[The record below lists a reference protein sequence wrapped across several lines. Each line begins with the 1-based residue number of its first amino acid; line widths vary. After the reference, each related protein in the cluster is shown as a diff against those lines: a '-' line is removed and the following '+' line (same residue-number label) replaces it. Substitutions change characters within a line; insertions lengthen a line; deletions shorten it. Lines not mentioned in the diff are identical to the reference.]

1 MALTRLL
8 LVGFSAIFLLSGD
21 VVRAQPGGL
30 LPAPR
35 AAQTE
40 TPKEPPKDTLGRDTP
55 RGTLLGFMKAAQ
67 DGRGDVAPLYLDTT
81 LRGQSAAQL
90 AHQLYVVLDHR
101 LPPRLDVSDQPEGSV
116 PNLLKPNED
125 IIGTIETND
134 GPLDIKVERV
144 NRGDLGPVW
153 LFSRATLQEIPGVFG
168 EIDLVSVDRF
178 VPGFLIRF
186 RLAGVRL
193 FEWVALLLLAPL
205 TYRVT
210 GLLFGLLGVLVRPL
224 MAVLRH
230 RFGLTAQLLDLQ
242 PGPIRLLV
250 MAAAIHWFPASLDIP
265 LAERQFWSAI
275 ATMLVTVAFAW
286 LFLLLNAAGERLLL
300 RRLKGREIGELAALL
315 RLARRLADVVVI
327 AVVALIA
334 LHYFQI
340 DATAALAGLGIGGI
354 AVALAAQKTLE
365 NIVGG
370 LSIVFDKAVGVGD
383 VLKLGDTLG
392 TVDSVGLR
400 STRIRTLDRTILSVP
415 NGQVATAN
423 IETLSARDKFWFH
436 HFVGLSYQTTPA
448 QMRTVIE
455 RIRDVLVKHPGL
467 DRADVLRVRFFRL
480 GQFSLDIEVSA
491 YIFAND
497 WDRFLEIQQ
506 DLLLRIMEIV
516 EQAGTNI
523 ALPSQTLNVTQGSIW
538 VPSDVTPASKS

>member
-1 MALTRLL
+1 MAQARLL
-8 LVGFSAIFLLSGD
+8 PIGLSAIFLLSGG
-21 VVRAQPGGL
+21 VVRAQLGGI

-35 AAQTE
+35 AAQPE
-40 TPKEPPKDTLGRDTP
+40 PQKEPPKDTLGRDTP

-67 DGRGDVAPLYLDTT
+67 DDRTNVAPLYLDTT
-81 LRGQSAAQL
+81 LRGQAAAQL
-90 AHQLYVVLDHR
+90 AHQLYVVLDRR
-101 LPPRLDVSDQPEGSV
+101 LPPRLDVSDQPEGST

-125 IIGTIETND
+125 IIGTIATND
-134 GPLDIKVERV
+134 GPLDIKVDRV
-144 NRGDLGPVW
+144 NRGALGPVW
-153 LFSRATLQEIPGVFG
+153 LFSRATLEAIPGVFG

-178 VPGFLIRF
+178 VPGFLIRP
-186 RLAGVRL
+186 RLAGIRL
-193 FEWVALLLLAPL
+193 FEWVTLLLLAPL
-205 TYRVT
+205 AYRLT
-210 GLLFGLLGVLVRPL
+210 GLLLRLLGILARPL
-224 MAVLRH
+224 VALLQR
-230 RFGLTAQLLDLQ
+230 RFGVTAQLFDPQ
-242 PGPIRLLV
+242 PGPIRLLAI
-250 MAAAIHWFPASLDIP
+250 AAGIHWFLASLDIP

-286 LFLLLNAAGERLLL
+286 LFLLLNAAGERLIL

-315 RLARRLADVVVI
+315 RLARRLADMVVI
-327 AVVALIA
+327 AIAALVT
-334 LHYFQI
+334 LHYFEI

-383 VLKLGDTLG
+383 SLKLGDMAG

-415 NGQVATAN
+415 NGQIAAAN

-448 QMRTVIE
+448 QMRTVID

-467 DRADVLRVRFFRL
+467 DRSDVLRVRFFRL
-480 GQFSLDIEVSA
+480 GQFSLDIEVFA
-491 YIFAND
+491 YMFASD

-523 ALPSQTLNVTQGSIW
+523 ALPSQTLSVTQGSIW
-538 VPSDVTPASKS
+538 VPADVNPSNKS

>member
-1 MALTRLL
+1 M
-8 LVGFSAIFLLSGD
+8 
-21 VVRAQPGGL
+21 
-30 LPAPR
+30 
-35 AAQTE
+35 
-40 TPKEPPKDTLGRDTP
+40 
-55 RGTLLGFMKAAQ
+55 
-67 DGRGDVAPLYLDTT
+67 
-81 LRGQSAAQL
+81 
-90 AHQLYVVLDHR
+90 
-101 LPPRLDVSDQPEGSV
+101 

-186 RLAGVRL
+186 LLAGVRL